1 LTDGSS
7 LLTEINDLL
16 SSFKISR
23 YALLTG
29 YTLAYGQGGIFTN
42 GKQSVHIGEIRE
54 INIDR

>member
-1 LTDGSS
+1 
-7 LLTEINDLL
+7 LTEINDLL